1 MRNWSAR
8 RWSIAVAASLV
19 VGIGM
24 GVVTDLIPNPVFVR
38 MIPAPWWSYPVWIA
52 SAVLSGMLIATYTSS
67 GAGAN
72 SRSDGNQRR
81 SVLGGVLSFLAV
93 GCPTCN
99 KLVVLALGTSGAVT
113 WFAPIQPVLA
123 VGSLVLLG
131 FALRARLRTADSC
144 PAPRRSARA

>member
-8 RWSIAVAASLV
+8 RWAVAVAASLV

-67 GAGAN
+67 GAGTS

-99 KLVVLALGTSGAVT
+99 KLVVVALGTSGAVT

-123 VGSLVLLG
+123 IGSLVLLG
-131 FALRARLRTADSC
+131 FALRSRLRTDSSC
-144 PAPRRSARA
+144 PVPRKRARA